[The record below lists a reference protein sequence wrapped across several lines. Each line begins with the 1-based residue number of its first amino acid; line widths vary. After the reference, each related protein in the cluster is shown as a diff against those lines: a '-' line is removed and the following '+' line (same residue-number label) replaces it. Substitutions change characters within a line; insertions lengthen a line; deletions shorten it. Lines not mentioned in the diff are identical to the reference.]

1 MAAHYGNPLDEYN
14 ALNQTVG
21 VLDLS
26 FRGRLCLIGADRI
39 RFLHGQV
46 TNDVKRLG
54 PWQGCY
60 AAITTAKGKMQSD
73 LNIYQLEDEVLL
85 DFEPGLQQTV
95 SERLNRYIVSDD
107 VQVME
112 VASLYGLLSLQGP
125 HSGEVVQSLEIFGLP
140 PEKPLSVV
148 KASSAEFGEAYLIN
162 QSRIGIRG
170 FDLFVP
176 AQAAA
181 TLMEKLLSG
190 ATAFGGRLC
199 GWQSMEMRRIE
210 AGIPRF
216 GLDIDETHFPQ
227 ECGIEE
233 RAVSYSKGCYIGQ
246 EVLNRIHTLGHVN
259 RELTGLRF
267 SSDLNALPVK
277 GDKLINGNK
286 EVGYVTSAVDSPSL
300 KAKIGLGYVRKQLD
314 GKVLTLRTSE
324 TDHPVVLAPLPFVT
338 QS

>member
-1 MAAHYGNPLDEYN
+1 
-14 ALNQTVG
+14 
-21 VLDLS
+21 
-26 FRGRLCLIGADRI
+26 
-39 RFLHGQV
+39 
-46 TNDVKRLG
+46 
-54 PWQGCY
+54 
-60 AAITTAKGKMQSD
+60 
-73 LNIYQLEDEVLL
+73 
-85 DFEPGLQQTV
+85 
-95 SERLNRYIVSDD
+95 
-107 VQVME
+107 
-112 VASLYGLLSLQGP
+112 
-125 HSGEVVQSLEIFGLP
+125 
-140 PEKPLSVV
+140 
-148 KASSAEFGEAYLIN
+148 
-162 QSRIGIRG
+162 
-170 FDLFVP
+170 
-176 AQAAA
+176 
-181 TLMEKLLSG
+181 
-190 ATAFGGRLC
+190 
-199 GWQSMEMRRIE
+199 MEMRRIE